1 MGRDSDGSAAMSDD
15 KLRRAPPE
23 LAELRERIRAA
34 QAGGTALRL
43 RGGGTKD
50 FYGSLLS
57 GAVLDTSGY
66 RGVVSYEPTELVIT
80 ARCGTPLSE
89 LRGVLAEKG
98 QMLPFEPPA
107 FGAGA
112 TIGGTIAAG
121 LAGPRRMAAGAAR
134 DFVLGVALLDGRGV
148 WLEFGGR
155 VMKNVAGYD
164 VSRLACGSLGT
175 LGVIAEVS
183 LKVMPLPAAEL
194 SVLIAA
200 TEADALALTSG
211 WAARPLPVSAT
222 SWADGE
228 LRVRLSGA
236 VAAVAE
242 AANALGA
249 DHGAVAIAADQASH
263 HWEQVREHRAAFFAG
278 DQVLWRIAVPD
289 TAPPLGLPG
298 ATLIEWSGAQRW
310 VRSSGAESEI
320 RAAARAAGG
329 HASAFRGGNRGAG
342 VFEPLPEP
350 LAAIHR
356 RLKARFDPAGILNP
370 GRMYPDL

>member
-1 MGRDSDGSAAMSDD
+1 MNHDQ
-15 KLRRAPPE
+15 LRQAPFE
-23 LAELRERIRAA
+23 LAGLRERIRSA
-34 QAGGTALRL
+34 QARGTPLRL
-43 RGGGTKD
+43 QGGGTKD
-50 FYGSLLS
+50 FYGAALT
-57 GAVLDTSGY
+57 GEVLDTRCY

-80 ARCGTPLSE
+80 ARCGTPLAE
-89 LRGVLAEKG
+89 LRSVLAEKG

-107 FGAGA
+107 FGPDA

-134 DFVLGVALLDGRGV
+134 DFVLGVALLDGRGE

-164 VSRLACGSLGT
+164 VSRLACGALGT
-175 LGVIAEVS
+175 LGLIAEVS
-183 LKVMPLPAAEL
+183 LKVMPVPAAET

-200 TEADALALTSG
+200 TEAEALALTSG
-211 WAARPLPVSAT
+211 WAGRPLPVSAT
-222 SWADGE
+222 SWSEGE

-242 AANALGA
+242 AASAFAA
-249 DHGAVAIAADQASH
+249 DHGAATIAAADALR
-263 HWEQVREHRAAFFAG
+263 HWEQVREHQTGFFAG
-278 DQVLWRIAVPD
+278 EAVLWRIALPD
-289 TAPPLGLPG
+289 TAAPLGLPG
-298 ATLIEWSGAQRW
+298 TTLIEWNGAQRW
-310 VRSSGAESEI
+310 LRTPAPESEI

-329 HASAFRGGNRGAG
+329 HATAFRGGKRGAG
-342 VFEPLPEP
+342 VFEQLPAP

-370 GRMYPDL
+370 GRMFPDL

>member
-1 MGRDSDGSAAMSDD
+1 MSNDQI
-15 KLRRAPPE
+15 RQAPPE

-34 QAGGTALRL
+34 RASGTPLRL

-50 FYGSLLS
+50 FYGSALA
-57 GAVLDTSGY
+57 GEVLDTRGY
-66 RGVVSYEPTELVIT
+66 SGVVSYEPTELVIT
-80 ARCGTPLSE
+80 ARCGTPLGE

-107 FGAGA
+107 FGAAA
-112 TIGGTIAAG
+112 TIGGAIAAG
-121 LAGPRRMAAGAAR
+121 LSGPRRMAAGAAR
-134 DFVLGVALLDGRGV
+134 DFVLGAALLDGRGD

-164 VSRLACGSLGT
+164 VARVTCGSLGT

-183 LKVMPLPAAEL
+183 LKVLPLPAAETT
-194 SVLIAA
+194 VLIAA
-200 TEADALALTSG
+200 DEAEALALTSG

-222 SWADGE
+222 SWSDGE
-228 LRVRLSGA
+228 LRVRISGA

-242 AANALGA
+242 AARGFAA
-249 DHGAVAIAADQASH
+249 DHGAVTIESDEALR
-263 HWEQVREHRAAFFAG
+263 HWEQIREQQTGFFGGAG
-278 DQVLWRIAVPD
+278 VLWRIAVPD
-289 TAPPLGLPG
+289 TAAPLGLPG
-298 ATLIEWSGAQRW
+298 TTMIEWNGALRW
-310 VRSSGAESEI
+310 VRSTVAESDI

-329 HASAFRGGNRGAG
+329 HATAFRGGERSAG
-342 VFEPLPEP
+342 VFEQLPAP

-370 GRMYPDL
+370 GRMFPDL